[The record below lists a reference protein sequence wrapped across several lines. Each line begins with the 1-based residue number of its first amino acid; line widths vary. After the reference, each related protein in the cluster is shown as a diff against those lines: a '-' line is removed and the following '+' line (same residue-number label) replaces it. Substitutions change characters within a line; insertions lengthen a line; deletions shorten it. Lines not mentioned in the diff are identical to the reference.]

1 MKKLLIFFAF
11 AIALFCY
18 SQDESIIPNCDFK
31 DVDAN
36 GVPKGWVLRT
46 QGATYTFED
55 GVATMSNTE
64 GKSVLMVRQMLKEL
78 KPATQYIFSCKLK
91 AAEGT
96 SAQVYVESTTMEA
109 GKMKWHGVET
119 SKFSVGKEW
128 QARRFSFIV
137 PEGANSTYMAFISQS
152 GVALSI
158 KELVVRPARVR
169 PALGGYWDLENQVE
183 LIDNGAVATKGKPAM
198 LIGLPVEPGKVY
210 VLTYMAEGVGET
222 GNDYPFH
229 EMTVQ
234 VTPRGVGGGY
244 FFNDVRNVPMPKLQ
258 KISIPANSAFTKI
271 NVTFNAN
278 TKGRVKFYDVKF
290 GEYVPDPKESW
301 RFVLDE
307 PCYRDIIYESR
318 DAGVIKGQILA
329 TSPATK
335 AQISF
340 GRVAAKQGFTSTID
354 LTDGKGSFT
363 IPAKDLPVGKYAL
376 TCNVQD
382 AAGTLLKSFSK
393 QIAKVPK
400 APMEV
405 LATPNRYFTINGKP
419 FFPIT
424 QWTMNFFKNEAAVY
438 YSARRGI
445 NSTILFGYKDIPS
458 LLETMDIFN
467 RYGIKVILYGKSSPS
482 VAESELQAFRKRLE
496 VLFPPEV
503 RNHPAFFGYF
513 MIDEPLWG
521 GKSHFPLAASQEIYK
536 DFDPY
541 HPTWIN
547 AAPRNEVEDLIPY
560 GEACDIY
567 GVDIYPIPSP
577 NAHSGLD
584 DKGITSVGKYTSRMC
599 DITFW
604 RKPTWMALQGFAWA
618 GLKRG
623 TPLDKQVYPNTLQM
637 RFMAYDTMLN
647 GCTGYGLWG
656 THYAVSKEFYDAIH
670 ATTSELYQL
679 SGLFLNGTQQLDLD
693 CGNKD
698 VRVVPLTCGG
708 SIYYAVMNLTDASAS
723 CTLQGIQGDSLTVYQ
738 SGAKLRPADGTLK
751 LELAPLEVMM
761 FGAAPLPP
769 PVYELPAVNPE
780 LEKVDG
786 GRPIDVEIQKELDK
800 YATRRSYNGN
810 AFWIWSKEGVNVEFS
825 AIWAARTFTVE
836 DVTKPAMLLV
846 GADDVA
852 SVYLNG
858 TLLGK
863 TEAWNIMGQ
872 YDLKGKLKA
881 GENTILIKAEDLG
894 ALPCGVLV
902 DLLIDGK
909 SSLISDTTWRVKPAK
924 PNDEMPTNLDGFAAP
939 HIIGAYGTGIWGTKI
954 FYKPLP

>member
-18 SQDESIIPNCDFK
+18 SQEESIIPNCDFK

-152 GVALSI
+152 GVPLSI

-340 GRVAAKQGFTSTID
+340 GHVAAKQGFTSTID
-354 LTDGKGSFT
+354 LLDGKCSFT
-363 IPAKDLPVGKYAL
+363 IPAKDLSVGKYAL

-382 AAGTLLKSFSK
+382 AEGTLLKSFSK

-467 RYGIKVILYGKSSPS
+467 RYGADGDYGGGTR
-482 VAESELQAFRKRLE
+482 AALTAFQR
-496 VLFPPEV
+496 
-503 RNHPAFFGYF
+503 G
-513 MIDEPLWG
+513 
-521 GKSHFPLAASQEIYK
+521 
-536 DFDPY
+536 
-541 HPTWIN
+541 
-547 AAPRNEVEDLIPY
+547 
-560 GEACDIY
+560 
-567 GVDIYPIPSP
+567 
-577 NAHSGLD
+577 
-584 DKGITSVGKYTSRMC
+584 
-599 DITFW
+599 
-604 RKPTWMALQGFAWA
+604 A
-618 GLKRG
+618 GLSADG
-623 TPLDKQVYPNTLQM
+623 V
-637 RFMAYDTMLN
+637 
-647 GCTGYGLWG
+647 
-656 THYAVSKEFYDAIH
+656 
-670 ATTSELYQL
+670 
-679 SGLFLNGTQQLDLD
+679 
-693 CGNKD
+693 CG
-698 VRVVPLTCGG
+698 R
-708 SIYYAVMNLTDASAS
+708 
-723 CTLQGIQGDSLTVYQ
+723 Q
-738 SGAKLRPADGTLK
+738 SWAKLL
-751 LELAPLEVMM
+751 
-761 FGAAPLPP
+761 
-769 PVYELPAVNPE
+769 
-780 LEKVDG
+780 
-786 GRPIDVEIQKELDK
+786 
-800 YATRRSYNGN
+800 
-810 AFWIWSKEGVNVEFS
+810 
-825 AIWAARTFTVE
+825 
-836 DVTKPAMLLV
+836 
-846 GADDVA
+846 
-852 SVYLNG
+852 
-858 TLLGK
+858 
-863 TEAWNIMGQ
+863 
-872 YDLKGKLKA
+872 
-881 GENTILIKAEDLG
+881 
-894 ALPCGVLV
+894 
-902 DLLIDGK
+902 
-909 SSLISDTTWRVKPAK
+909 
-924 PNDEMPTNLDGFAAP
+924 
-939 HIIGAYGTGIWGTKI
+939 
-954 FYKPLP
+954 